1 MSMSLADHLR
11 ALPDEAL
18 AGLLRARPD
27 LTVPLPGDLS
37 ALANRAQTRLSVA
50 RALEAL
56 DLFTLEVLDALRLL
70 GAAPAGTATHGTA
83 SLDAV
88 LTVTAPY
95 VTETRAA
102 VDRLRALL
110 LVHGPDTA
118 LRPVSVLDE
127 VCSAYPAGLGRPAA
141 DLGDTAATELAA
153 DPAALRRTIM
163 SAPPE
168 ARAVLDTLAAGPP
181 VGSLTEARQDRTDDS
196 PVRWLLNRRLLVP
209 ISDDAV
215 ELPREVGLLL
225 RRDEGPLGQLH
236 PTPPVLPTRK
246 RGGAVDQAGAGQAIE
261 VVRLVEVLVNDLP
274 APILKAGGLSARD
287 LRRVARTAAVD
298 EGTAGLL
305 LEVAYSAGLIGV
317 LDNGTGGAHWLPTAV
332 FDTWLAAGL
341 AERWQILA
349 EAWLRMP
356 RQAALIGTRDER
368 DRPMNALSGELA
380 RSGAPALR
388 AAVLAM
394 LTELPAGTGA
404 EAEDVLA
411 VLRWRSPRR
420 FTRPTLLAAALSE
433 AATLGLTAMGALTGY
448 GRALLAPESV
458 DDPLGVLDREP
469 GSVMIL
475 AALLPAPVDQVLL
488 QADLTI
494 VVPGPPS
501 TGLAAELAA
510 VAVRES
516 PSVYRVSVD
525 SLRRAL
531 DAGYAAT
538 DLHALFARRSTTP
551 VPQALTYLVDDVS
564 RKHGGLRAGSASA
577 YLRSE
582 DEALLAELAAD
593 RRLSGL
599 AFRRLAPTVLV
610 SPYQIARVID
620 ALRDTGYSPV
630 PEDATGA
637 VLLTRAAP
645 RRAPTAGFDRSSGQP
660 LELPEA
666 YLAGIVE
673 ELRIGDARAR
683 AARKAPVVVSGTI
696 DDALAVLRDAI
707 RDRVA
712 VWVGYIDPHGST
724 ISRLVRPMSI
734 GAGYLRAEDER
745 SETLHTFALARITSA
760 TLA

>member
-18 AGLLRARPD
+18 AELLRARPD

-70 GAAPAGTATHGTA
+70 GAGPAGTPAA

-95 VTETRAA
+95 VAETRAA

-141 DLGDTAATELAA
+141 DLGDSAATELAA

-181 VGSLTEARQDRTDDS
+181 VGSLTEARTAKTDDS

-225 RRDEGPLGQLH
+225 RRDDGPLGQLH
-236 PTPPVLPTRK
+236 PAPPTLPTKK
-246 RGGAVDQAGAGQAIE
+246 RGAAVDQAGAGQAIE
-261 VVRLVEVLVNDLP
+261 VVRLVDVLVNALP

-287 LRRVARTAAVD
+287 LKRVARTAGV
-298 EGTAGLL
+298 EENTAGLL

-317 LDNGTGGAHWLPTAV
+317 LDGGGTGGAHWLPTAV

-349 EAWLRMP
+349 DAWLRMP

-404 EAEDVLA
+404 ETADVLA

-420 FTRPTLLAAALSE
+420 FTRPTLLGAALAE
-433 AATLGLTAMGALTGY
+433 AATLGLTAMGALTSY

-458 DDPLGVLDREP
+458 DDPLGVLDRAP
-469 GSVMIL
+469 GSVTIL

-494 VVPGPPS
+494 VVPGPAS
-501 TGLAAELAA
+501 AGLAAELAS
-510 VAVRES
+510 VAVPES

-525 SLRRAL
+525 SLRGAL
-531 DAGYAAT
+531 DSGYAST

-551 VPQALTYLVDDVS
+551 VPQALTYLIDDVS

-582 DEALLAELAAD
+582 DEALLAEIAAD

-610 SPYQIARVID
+610 SPYPIARVVD

-630 PEDATGA
+630 PEDATGV
-637 VLLTRAAP
+637 VLLTRATP

-673 ELRIGDARAR
+673 ELRISDARAR
-683 AARKAPVVVSGTI
+683 AARKAPVMVTGSI

-707 RDRVA
+707 RDRVP